1 MAQTLTPGKNS
12 AINLT
17 KEVFRVGGGIWYIM
31 LVSLKAPPVFISA
44 ALYSSELVDF
54 CIQQLPA
61 LHAED
66 HIR

>member
-1 MAQTLTPGKNS
+1 M
-12 AINLT
+12 
-17 KEVFRVGGGIWYIM
+17 GGGIWDLM

-44 ALYSSELVDF
+44 VLYSSELVDF
-54 CIQQLPA
+54 CIQHLPA